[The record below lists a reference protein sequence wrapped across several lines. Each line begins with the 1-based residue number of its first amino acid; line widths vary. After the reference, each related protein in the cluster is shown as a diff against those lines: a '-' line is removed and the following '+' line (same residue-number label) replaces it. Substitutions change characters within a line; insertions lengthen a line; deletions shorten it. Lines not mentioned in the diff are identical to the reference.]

1 MDLRQLR
8 YFASILDQGSI
19 SRAAEVLRVA
29 QPALSLHLKRLE
41 DELGCALVHRTTRG
55 VVATEAG
62 RRLAQRAQVLL
73 EAFDALPEQ
82 VRDRHAAPSGPAA
95 IGIPTSLGTLLTVPL
110 VKAVRQRLPQVRLRV
125 VEGLSG
131 HMLRWAAVGE
141 VDLALVFGVELPPGL
156 AAETLARERLC
167 LVAPAVAPGLASR
180 AEITLDEALEHPL
193 ILPGRPHG
201 VREEVEAAAARRRK
215 ALRLVVEVDALDQ
228 IKALV
233 ADGVGYTVLSQRFA
247 GHGPLAAGLAAVP
260 IVRPTL
266 ERVISLAHAGDRPL
280 PLAVQAVRSL
290 LLDCFA
296 AHVRAEP

>member
-8 YFASILDQGSI
+8 YFVGILEQGSI
-19 SRAAEVLRVA
+19 SRAAEALRVA

-41 DELGCALVHRTTRG
+41 EELGCPLVHRTTRG

-62 RRLAQRAQVLL
+62 RRLGQRAQALL

-82 VRDRHAAPSGPAA
+82 VRDQHAEPSGPAA

-110 VKAVRQRLPQVRLRV
+110 VKAVRQRLPLVRLRV

-131 HMLRWAAVGE
+131 HMLRWAALGE
-141 VDLALVFGVELPPGL
+141 VDLALVFGADLPAGL

-167 LVAPAVAPGLASR
+167 LVAPAGDAGLAGR
-180 AEITLDEALEHPL
+180 GDITLDEALDHPL

-215 ALRLVVEVDALDQ
+215 APRIAVEVDALDQ

-233 ADGVGYTVLSQRFA
+233 ADGVGYTVLSRRFA
-247 GHGPLAAGLAAVP
+247 GHGPLAARLLAVP
-260 IVRPTL
+260 IVRPAL

-280 PLAVQAVRSL
+280 PLAVQAVRGL
-290 LLDCFA
+290 LLECFA
-296 AHVRAEP
+296 AHVQAEP